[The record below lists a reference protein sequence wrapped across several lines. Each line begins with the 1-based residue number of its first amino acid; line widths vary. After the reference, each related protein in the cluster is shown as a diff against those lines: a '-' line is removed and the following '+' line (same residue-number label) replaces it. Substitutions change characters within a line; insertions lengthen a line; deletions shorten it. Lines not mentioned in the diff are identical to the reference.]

1 MLHPSHLSRRRLLSL
16 AGASG
21 AALLTPPGL
30 IKPANAAP
38 LPAIDEKDAIF
49 AFGHVGPIT
58 DEGWTWSHNEG
69 MKAIQAAYPKIKMLM
84 VENIPYSAD
93 ATRIFRQFVSQGA
106 HMVFSTSNY
115 GDFFSEVAARA
126 PRVGFLEADGRT
138 LRDNIGW
145 YYIQHWN
152 PTYVIGVAAGLMS
165 KSGKLGY
172 VSSFPVPS
180 VYASTNSFI
189 MGART
194 VNPNATLQVISI
206 NSWFDPQGAAQAG
219 TALVDNGCDLL
230 FGIMDEAAYL
240 QVAERRGV
248 KAVMWNTDMR
258 RYGPNAYISSVILDW
273 KAFYLDQTKKRLA
286 GTWTPSGTLLPM
298 GGGID
303 RDKWGETVPMD
314 VQQKADAVRTKILG
328 GFNPFVG
335 ELKDNKG
342 VVRVAAGKAMTE
354 TELYN
359 WDWSVEGVLGLSK

>member
-1 MLHPSHLSRRRLLSL
+1 
-16 AGASG
+16 
-21 AALLTPPGL
+21 
-30 IKPANAAP
+30 
-38 LPAIDEKDAIF
+38 
-49 AFGHVGPIT
+49 
-58 DEGWTWSHNEG
+58 
-69 MKAIQAAYPKIKMLM
+69 
-84 VENIPYSAD
+84 
-93 ATRIFRQFVSQGA
+93 
-106 HMVFSTSNY
+106 
-115 GDFFSEVAARA
+115 
-126 PRVGFLEADGRT
+126 
-138 LRDNIGW
+138 
-145 YYIQHWN
+145 
-152 PTYVIGVAAGLMS
+152 MS

-258 RYGPNAYISSVILDW
+258 RYGPNAYVSSVILDW
-273 KAFYLDQTKKRLA
+273 KAFYLDQAKKRLA

-303 RDKWGETVPMD
+303 RDKWGETVPME

-354 TELYN
+354 MELYN